1 MPKKKIVILGDS
13 TIDNRVWLG
22 KEKYRL
28 FVDNTYPF
36 LSPVVDFLA
45 WFNPF
50 KPKSVVENLREQMPH
65 VEFIDRT
72 NDGFTTHD
80 VLHGAY
86 RDKVFGRGAHR
97 FFPHEHFKPLD
108 SDELKKADQI
118 ILSIGGNNF
127 REFIQA
133 ALTIHNEQNRK
144 AYIEKEYPKVFEKL
158 RSDYKEILKN
168 IAKMNPKANI
178 VLMTQYYPALHQK
191 TLLGTNIYDFM
202 TILGTI
208 LKRGNALDTIVE
220 VMKDTYNDIL
230 QFVAKDKSMS
240 NIKLTVVDVTSSLNP
255 NLSENFEGQIEPSDI
270 GGKRIAKMLSH
281 VVQHNA
287 KSGKQI
293 YRFAPGFFNNADQ
306 SFVHTTPLN
315 AKTTISP
322 VHPIAMPKPL
332 STFKKI
338 GLIIGGAT
346 IVGTGFGLILGGSF
360 IVAGI
365 ASIAGGL
372 LGSKIAKVS
381 TSSVNDRVYRFKTD
395 VKHTTNKEMQEFG
408 KQAAKA
414 WIPYLKSCF
423 PFSGAYQ
430 NEDFNL
436 GYAQE
441 LERKAKPKH

>member
-1 MPKKKIVILGDS
+1 MPKKKVVILGDS

-28 FVDNTYPF
+28 FVDNAYPF

-50 KPKSVVENLREQMPH
+50 KPKSVVENLREQMPN

-108 SDELKKADQI
+108 SDDIKKADQI

-127 REFIQA
+127 REFIQT
-133 ALTIHNEQNRK
+133 ALPISNQQARK

-158 RSDYKEILKN
+158 RTDYKEILKN
-168 IAKMNPKANI
+168 IAKANPTANI
-178 VLMTQYYPALHQK
+178 ILMTQYYPALHQK
-191 TLLGTNIYDFM
+191 TLLGTDIYDFM

-208 LKRGNALDTIVE
+208 LKKGDALDTIVE

-240 NIKLTVVDVTSSLNP
+240 NIKLCVLDVPSSLNP
-255 NLSENFEGQIEPSDI
+255 NLPENFEGQIEPSDI

-306 SFVHTTPLN
+306 SFVHTTSLN

-322 VHPIAMPKPL
+322 LHPNAMPKPP
-332 STFKKI
+332 TNVVK
-338 GLIIGGAT
+338 
-346 IVGTGFGLILGGSF
+346 VGTMTVTAILGGGLGLF
-360 IVAGI
+360 LGVIPAGI
-365 ASIAGGL
+365 AAIVSAYLGL
-372 LGSKIAKVS
+372 KIANKNFI
-381 TSSVNDRVYRFKTD
+381 TIANNNAYHFKPTGKQTIAVNHPMED
-395 VKHTTNKEMQEFG
+395 FG

-414 WIPYLKSCF
+414 WIPYLKSCL
-423 PFSGAYQ
+423 PLYGAYH